1 MNLQERL
8 KGELKDTMHNEDVLI
23 ESIMSDVYKL
33 FEKLVVRGC
42 FKTDRDYDIAKK
54 TLLEITGM
62 DYEEL
67 SNQM

>member
-1 MNLQERL
+1 
-8 KGELKDTMHNEDVLI
+8 MHNEDVLI

>member
-8 KGELKDTMHNEDVLI
+8 KEELKDRIYNEDVFI
-23 ESIMSDVYKL
+23 ESVMSDVYTL

>member
-8 KGELKDTMHNEDVLI
+8 KGELKDTMHYEDVLI